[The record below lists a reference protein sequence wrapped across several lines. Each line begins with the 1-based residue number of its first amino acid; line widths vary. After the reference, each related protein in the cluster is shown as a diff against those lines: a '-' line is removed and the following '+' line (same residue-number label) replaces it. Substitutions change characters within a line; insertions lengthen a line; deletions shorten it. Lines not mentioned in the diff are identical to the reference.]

1 MDYQKNSE
9 LKTPSKFDLL
19 FEENTQ
25 DAKRMWQYCEVW
37 SRSIEIVYKAKS
49 GKQILTRVYFPY
61 DPHVS

>member
-9 LKTPSKFDLL
+9 LKNPSKFDLL

-25 DAKRMWQYCEVW
+25 DAKQMWQYCEVW

-49 GKQILTRVYFPY
+49 GKQILTRAYFPY